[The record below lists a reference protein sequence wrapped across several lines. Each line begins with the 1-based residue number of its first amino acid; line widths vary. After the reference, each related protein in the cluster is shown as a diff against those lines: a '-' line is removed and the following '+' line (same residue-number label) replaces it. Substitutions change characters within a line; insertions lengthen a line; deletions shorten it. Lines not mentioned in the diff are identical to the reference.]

1 MAGRRFGENQ
11 EYHGSKCSDRE
22 VNSENIETEGGLL
35 PLKRAGSNNY
45 SRSAKE
51 IRDDF
56 RDYFNSKEG
65 SVPWQWE
72 TVLSTRDPF
81 DER

>member
-1 MAGRRFGENQ
+1 MVGRFEDNQ
-11 EYHGSKCSDRE
+11 EYCAGIDLDCEMINNH
-22 VNSENIETEGGLL
+22 IETEGGFL
-35 PLKRAGSNNY
+35 PLRRIGSNNY

-56 RDYFNSKEG
+56 RDYFNSEEG

-72 TVLSTRDPF
+72 TVLRTRDPF
-81 DER
+81 DE